1 MDGRTDRRARGGR
14 PMRKT
19 KTVVYRNCGKLL
31 LDFFDGLI
39 KIDFCFDF
47 EYVLKTILDYGVG
60 QNVVQNDTVLRWN
73 DYRANFK
80 TNLRDLR
87 HDFALH
93 YCTKKISKML
103 VITRTEI
110 DNLASYI
117 DFEGVYSLEKSVYS
131 YYDLKSV

>member
-1 MDGRTDRRARGGR
+1 
-14 PMRKT
+14 MRKT

-31 LDFFDGLI
+31 FDFFDGLM

-47 EYVLKTILDYGVG
+47 EYILKTTRLGYEVG
-60 QNVVQNDTVLRWN
+60 QNVVQNDTILRRN

-87 HDFALH
+87 HDFVLH

-103 VITRTEI
+103 VITRAGI
-110 DNLASYI
+110 DNSSPSYI